1 MAINTTLSSPTT
13 GRRRTFRPAAKWRGS
28 VESRARRAEYARRRF
43 AITFRF
49 VHLVAKLKRML
60 KIKGLRKTF
69 GSVIAADDIDLSVAP
84 GEALGIIGPNGAGKT
99 TLFNLIA
106 GGLAPDAGEIR
117 PNGRNITAARPT
129 EAVITGIGRS
139 F

>member
-1 MAINTTLSSPTT
+1 
-13 GRRRTFRPAAKWRGS
+13 
-28 VESRARRAEYARRRF
+28 
-43 AITFRF
+43 
-49 VHLVAKLKRML
+49 ML
-60 KIKGLRKTF
+60 KIKGLRKSF

-117 PNGRNITAARPT
+117 LNGRNITAVRPP
-129 EAVITGIGRS
+129 ESDAPIRSLGRS
-139 F
+139 RISRYSRICWWPPCTAGGWRSAPPPRLARKFSSACI